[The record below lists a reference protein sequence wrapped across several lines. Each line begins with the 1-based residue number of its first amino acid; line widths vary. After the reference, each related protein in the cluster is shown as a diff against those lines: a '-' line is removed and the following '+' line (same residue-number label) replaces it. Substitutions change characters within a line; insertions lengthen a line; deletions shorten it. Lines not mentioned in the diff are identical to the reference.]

1 MNSFVRSYISFTF
14 YIYVIGD
21 TCALY
26 PIHYI
31 LINFDWLIDN
41 IQNRG
46 HRNIYQNISRFW
58 WPLLL
63 SFLYR
68 DDEKILL
75 RLIYGPYH
83 FKSRVLCVVYRLY
96 SGLYCTVES
105 KASVAGRRAQPAS
118 LAADRHRLLPSVSQW
133 EMWECSHHT
142 GARLCEGGHSV
153 KSLPLSST
161 HKWVVELTA
170 CRSDV
175 RWAAA
180 NQSVNTVQSVPCESV
195 SLVCQCVSV
204 FPWCVRW
211 WCVSVSVCWP
221 GVSPAGGGAPWL

>member
-105 KASVAGRRAQPAS
+105 KARLPVRLEEVGPVSTAS
-118 LAADRHRLLPSVSQW
+118 LAADRHRLHTLPQY
-133 EMWECSHHT
+133 
-142 GARLCEGGHSV
+142 HS
-153 KSLPLSST
+153 L
-161 HKWVVELTA
+161 
-170 CRSDV
+170 R
-175 RWAAA
+175 
-180 NQSVNTVQSVPCESV
+180 CESV
-195 SLVCQCVSV
+195 AITRGPDCVKEVTLS
-204 FPWCVRW
+204 
-211 WCVSVSVCWP
+211 
-221 GVSPAGGGAPWL
+221 SPFLSHLLISE

>member
-105 KASVAGRRAQPAS
+105 KASVAGRLEEVGPVQPAWQ
-118 LAADRHRLLPSVSQW
+118 LTD
-133 EMWECSHHT
+133 
-142 GARLCEGGHSV
+142 
-153 KSLPLSST
+153 
-161 HKWVVELTA
+161 TA
-170 CRSDV
+170 CFPQYHNGR
-175 RWAAA
+175 
-180 NQSVNTVQSVPCESV
+180 CESV
-195 SLVCQCVSV
+195 AITRGPDCVKEVTLS
-204 FPWCVRW
+204 
-211 WCVSVSVCWP
+211 
-221 GVSPAGGGAPWL
+221 SPFLSHLLISEQ

>member
-105 KASVAGRRAQPAS
+105 KASVTGRLEEVGPVQPAWQLTDTACTLS
-118 LAADRHRLLPSVSQW
+118 LSITVWDPSVSQS

-161 HKWVVELTA
+161 HKWPHCTDGL
-170 CRSDV
+170 
-175 RWAAA
+175 
-180 NQSVNTVQSVPCESV
+180 
-195 SLVCQCVSV
+195 
-204 FPWCVRW
+204 
-211 WCVSVSVCWP
+211 
-221 GVSPAGGGAPWL
+221 